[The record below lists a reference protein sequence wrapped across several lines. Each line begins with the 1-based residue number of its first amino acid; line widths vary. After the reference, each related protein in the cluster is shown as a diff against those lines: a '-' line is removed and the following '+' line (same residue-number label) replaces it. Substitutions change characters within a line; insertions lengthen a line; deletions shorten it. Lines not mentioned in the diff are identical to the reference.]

1 MVVSVTVI
9 PTLAARLLAGAPDRY
24 TKLRAIAI
32 VDRPATYLASK
43 ILCYAQVV
51 VGNPR
56 VGLAVVSAILVTAGI
71 FCVLF
76 MPRLDYLPDGNAN
89 FAFGRISVPAGY
101 SIDETLRIAERME
114 KAARPL
120 WEGKTEP
127 EGLKL
132 NGFSLSPILVVRLP
146 GRRQKTHH
154 G

>member
-1 MVVSVTVI
+1 MVVGSI
-9 PTLAARLLAGAPDRY
+9 LMAA
-24 TKLRAIAI
+24 
-32 VDRPATYLASK
+32 S
-43 ILCYAQVV
+43 
-51 VGNPR
+51 
-56 VGLAVVSAILVTAGI
+56 I
-71 FCVLF
+71 FCSLF

-127 EGLKL
+127 GGSQKL
-132 NGFSLSPILVVRLP
+132 RDFSLSPILVAPLP
-146 GRRQKTHH
+146 GRQQKTHH